1 MAAIQKTILYIK
13 FSIKT
18 FFRHPGINTLLS
30 PFRYF
35 SAWLSSMNPG
45 RNSVADKMPWIT
57 YPSIKF
63 LNGILRPHMTL
74 FEYGSGGS
82 TLFWLTKVKK
92 VISVEHDRDWYIIL
106 NSEFKKQGING
117 VDYRLAE
124 AETDENFDKKNFD
137 VPADYISSDQ
147 AFTGKNFEKYVK
159 QIDQFPDSFFDIIV
173 VDGRAR
179 PSCIAHA
186 INKVKPGGFIIVDN
200 SDREYYFN
208 NIKFDDESWKRK
220 DFPGPIPY
228 TYNFSQTSLFQKI
241 K

>member
-1 MAAIQKTILYIK
+1 MAYVRQDLVEYADQ
-13 FSIKT
+13 
-18 FFRHPGINTLLS
+18 FRPVLAHSDRESPWLQHLLH
-30 PFRYF
+30 RGGD
-35 SAWLSSMNPG
+35 LQI
-45 RNSVADKMPWIT
+45 ADLMKAD
-57 YPSIKF
+57 
-63 LNGILRPHMTL
+63 
-74 FEYGSGGS
+74 
-82 TLFWLTKVKK
+82 
-92 VISVEHDRDWYIIL
+92 VEHDRDWYIIL

-147 AFTGKNFEKYVK
+147 AFIGKNFEKYVK
-159 QIDQFPDSFFDIIV
+159 QIDQFPDSFFDIVV

-200 SDREYYFN
+200 SEREYYFN